1 MSSCLCATKYT
12 QIDIL
17 ISYYNQVKGEEEE
30 DEALELKETTIKG
43 QRWVDRAPFR
53 GNEQMQTQTQKLP
66 NDAISYFAHSSCLF
80 AYQRLLLEQWGF
92 FFFLSTFGMQ

>member
-1 MSSCLCATKYT
+1 MCCICRAFVNALFTWDESHMTSCLCATKYT

-43 QRWVDRAPFR
+43 QR
-53 GNEQMQTQTQKLP
+53 
-66 NDAISYFAHSSCLF
+66 
-80 AYQRLLLEQWGF
+80 
-92 FFFLSTFGMQ
+92 